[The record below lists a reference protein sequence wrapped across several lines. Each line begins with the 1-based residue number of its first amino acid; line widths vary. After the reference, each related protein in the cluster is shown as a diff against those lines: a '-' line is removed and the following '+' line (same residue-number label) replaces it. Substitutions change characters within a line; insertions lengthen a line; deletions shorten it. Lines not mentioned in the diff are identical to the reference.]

1 MKNAM
6 CFVVPEVLAIS
17 PIRKKKAQ
25 NVKRN
30 IALKGSEKMCSKA
43 IFKLFLVIESLD
55 YDDGFTF
62 WNPCNICL

>member
-1 MKNAM
+1 MSIKLKTRTSIKKNLMKNAM
-6 CFVVPEVLAIS
+6 WFVVPEVLAIS

-43 IFKLFLVIESLD
+43 IFKLLRV
-55 YDDGFTF
+55 
-62 WNPCNICL
+62 

>member
-6 CFVVPEVLAIS
+6 WFVVPEVLAIS
-17 PIRKKKAQ
+17 PIRKKAQ

-30 IALKGSEKMCSKA
+30 IALKGSEKMCSRA
-43 IFKLFLVIESLD
+43 ILKLFLVIESLD

-62 WNPCNICL
+62 LNPLTFVYK